1 MTMKTL
7 SLTVIP
13 GDGIGPEV
21 TTSALRVLDAVRAPF
36 EYRYAAAGETA
47 MNTHGKP
54 LPDETIASIRE
65 TGLAI
70 KGPLATPS
78 ASGYSSANVALRKE
92 FDLYANVR
100 PARTLFPTR
109 FDGVDLVLFRENVEG
124 LYSGEEHYEADGED
138 LRGIAVNVS
147 RNSRKGMRRFA
158 EYCYRRAVED
168 GRTRMAVVHKS
179 NILKVLSGVFMEEA
193 VAVGKAY
200 ADRIETRTVIVD
212 DFNRWLVMNPEQI
225 DAAMTT
231 NLFGD
236 ILSDGAAG
244 TVGGLGLVP
253 SANIG
258 DRYFIAEAVHGTAP
272 DKVGQNLAN
281 PTALILSA
289 AMLLDHVGETAKG
302 NVVRTAVKEVL
313 LAGDRTKELPG
324 GTLGTVEYTDAVIRR
339 MAQIGG

>member
-1 MTMKTL
+1 
-7 SLTVIP
+7 
-13 GDGIGPEV
+13 
-21 TTSALRVLDAVRAPF
+21 
-36 EYRYAAAGETA
+36 
-47 MNTHGKP
+47 
-54 LPDETIASIRE
+54 
-65 TGLAI
+65 
-70 KGPLATPS
+70 
-78 ASGYSSANVALRKE
+78 
-92 FDLYANVR
+92 
-100 PARTLFPTR
+100 
-109 FDGVDLVLFRENVEG
+109 
-124 LYSGEEHYEADGED
+124 
-138 LRGIAVNVS
+138 
-147 RNSRKGMRRFA
+147 
-158 EYCYRRAVED
+158 
-168 GRTRMAVVHKS
+168 
-179 NILKVLSGVFMEEA
+179 VLSGVFMEEA